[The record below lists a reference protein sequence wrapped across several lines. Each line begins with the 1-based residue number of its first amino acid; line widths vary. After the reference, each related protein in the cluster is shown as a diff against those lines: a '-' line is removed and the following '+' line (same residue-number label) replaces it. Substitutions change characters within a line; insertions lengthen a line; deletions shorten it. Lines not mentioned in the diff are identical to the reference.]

1 MADIVVVVND
11 HNSSNNLTDN
21 VHSVEEI
28 FNWRGFKGAVTV
40 YICYLE
46 SFWQLQ
52 PVVCFYANRQ
62 PVELRVTRHILDPI
76 SASVYYSTTVQHR
89 DKLSKSN
96 CI

>member
-52 PVVCFYANRQ
+52 PVVCFLRQ
-62 PVELRVTRHILDPI
+62 QTTGRAQSHEAHLRPD
-76 SASVYYSTTVQHR
+76 
-89 DKLSKSN
+89 
-96 CI
+96 